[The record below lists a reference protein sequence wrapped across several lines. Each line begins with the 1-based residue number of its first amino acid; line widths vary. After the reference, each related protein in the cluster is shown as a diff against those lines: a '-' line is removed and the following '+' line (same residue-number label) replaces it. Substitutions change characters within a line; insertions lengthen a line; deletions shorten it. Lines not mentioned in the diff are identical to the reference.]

1 MSRGKSF
8 IFRAACGCA
17 FGLADIGWGI
27 GSEGDA
33 WNMIYDTAE
42 ERREAKAAGV
52 HVTRE
57 AWEQYRHTVY
67 DELRGQH
74 RCGQVVSS

>member
-1 MSRGKSF
+1 MSRGESF

-17 FGLADIGWGI
+17 FGLAD
-27 GSEGDA
+27 SPNEDA
-33 WNMIYDTAE
+33 AWRAMYDTA
-42 ERREAKAAGV
+42 RDQREAAAAGV

-57 AWEQYRHTVY
+57 RWDDYRHTVY

-74 RCGQVVSS
+74 RCGQAVAS